1 MIHLN
6 PDETYEDRMKLEL
19 AKADKKIALANAEKA
34 QNDLADMKYRKF
46 VHELYVRYG
55 NARSL
60 RNKACGQFAAIA
72 ICIVFA
78 VFCYCFAVKR

>member
-6 PDETYEDRMKLEL
+6 PDETY
-19 AKADKKIALANAEKA
+19 
-34 QNDLADMKYRKF
+34 
-46 VHELYVRYG
+46 
-55 NARSL
+55 
-60 RNKACGQFAAIA
+60 FAAIA